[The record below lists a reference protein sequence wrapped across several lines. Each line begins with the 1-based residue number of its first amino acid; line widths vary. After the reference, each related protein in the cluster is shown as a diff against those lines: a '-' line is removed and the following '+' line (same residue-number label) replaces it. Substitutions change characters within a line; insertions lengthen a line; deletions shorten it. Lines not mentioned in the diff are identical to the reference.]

1 MGNLTKGKGNLTISK
16 ASLTNSKG
24 DLTLVGRIRDW
35 IIKRRLKGDRGYQE
49 WLKDWRLSGK
59 TI

>member
-24 DLTLVGRIRDW
+24 DLTLVGRIW
-35 IIKRRLKGDRGYQE
+35 IAIIKDYKTSIRRNSKIDT
-49 WLKDWRLSGK
+49 KP
-59 TI
+59 